1 MIGLGTIVNCG
12 AIIAGTTLGVFL
24 KGGLPRRFETTIM
37 QALGLCTFFI
47 GIGGAVAGLVTIE
60 DGALSTQH
68 TMLLVLSLVIGAL
81 IGEALDIET
90 RLNDFGTWCQMRFA
104 GGGEDGKFVE
114 GFVASSLLFCVG
126 AMAIVGALDSGLR
139 GDHSTLIAKSALDGV
154 SAVIF
159 ASAMGPGVL
168 LSAAA
173 VLVYQGAIALLAQY
187 VAPFLT
193 DAVVTEMS
201 AVGGLLIVGIAI
213 NMFGLLKVR
222 VGNLLPAVFMPIAVV
237 PLMQLIEGLL

>member
-1 MIGLGTIVNCG
+1 MAVIVSMVLGALLGEAVDVEKRLEGLG
-12 AIIAGTTLGVFL
+12 ARAQRLL
-24 KGGLPRRFETTIM
+24 AKGGDSGFAES
-37 QALGLCTFFI
+37 F
-47 GIGGAVAGLVTIE
+47 VT
-60 DGALSTQH
+60 A
-68 TMLLVLSLVIGAL
+68 SL
-81 IGEALDIET
+81 
-90 RLNDFGTWCQMRFA
+90 M
-104 GGGEDGKFVE
+104 
-114 GFVASSLLFCVG
+114 FCVG

-173 VLVYQGAIALLAQY
+173 VLIYQGAIALLAQY

-213 NMFGLLKVR
+213 NMFGLFKVR

>member
-1 MIGLGTIVNCG
+1 MVGTLINAAAVV
-12 AIIAGTTLGVFL
+12 A
-24 KGGLPRRFETTIM
+24 GGLLGLLLRGGIGRRLRDTIM
-37 QALGLCTFFI
+37 QGLALCVALIGL
-47 GIGGAVAGLVTIE
+47 
-60 DGALSTQH
+60 DGALGTQN
-68 TMLLVLSLVIGAL
+68 TMAVIVSMVLGAL
-81 IGEALDIET
+81 LGEAVDVEK
-90 RLNDFGTWCQMRFA
+90 RLEGLGARAQRLLAKGGDSGFA
-104 GGGEDGKFVE
+104 E
-114 GFVASSLLFCVG
+114 GFVTASLMFCVG

-201 AVGGLLIVGIAI
+201 AVGGLLIVG
-213 NMFGLLKVR
+213 GSLVLL
-222 VGNLLPAVFMPIAVV
+222 L
-237 PLMQLIEGLL
+237 

>member
-1 MIGLGTIVNCG
+1 MVGTLINAAAVV
-12 AIIAGTTLGVFL
+12 A
-24 KGGLPRRFETTIM
+24 GGLLGLLLRGGIGRRLRDTIM
-37 QALGLCTFFI
+37 QGLALCVALIGL
-47 GIGGAVAGLVTIE
+47 
-60 DGALSTQH
+60 DGALGTQN
-68 TMLLVLSLVIGAL
+68 TMAVIVSMVLGAL
-81 IGEALDIET
+81 LGEAVDVEK
-90 RLNDFGTWCQMRFA
+90 RLEGLGARAQRLLAKGGDSGFA
-104 GGGEDGKFVE
+104 E
-114 GFVASSLLFCVG
+114 GFVTASLMFCVG

>member
-1 MIGLGTIVNCG
+1 M
-12 AIIAGTTLGVFL
+12 AGTLINAAAVVA
-24 KGGLPRRFETTIM
+24 GGLLGLLLRGGIGRRLRDTIM
-37 QALGLCTFFI
+37 QGLALCVALIGL
-47 GIGGAVAGLVTIE
+47 
-60 DGALSTQH
+60 DGALGTQN
-68 TMLLVLSLVIGAL
+68 TMAVIVSMVLGARAQRLLAKGGDSG
-81 IGEALDIET
+81 
-90 RLNDFGTWCQMRFA
+90 FA
-104 GGGEDGKFVE
+104 E
-114 GFVASSLLFCVG
+114 GFVTASLMFCVG

-213 NMFGLLKVR
+213 NMFGLFKVR

>member
-1 MIGLGTIVNCG
+1 MVGTLINAAAVV
-12 AIIAGTTLGVFL
+12 A
-24 KGGLPRRFETTIM
+24 GGLLGLLLRGGIGRRLRDTIM
-37 QALGLCTFFI
+37 QGLALCVALIGL
-47 GIGGAVAGLVTIE
+47 
-60 DGALSTQH
+60 DGALGTQN
-68 TMLLVLSLVIGAL
+68 TMAVIVSVVLGAL
-81 IGEALDIET
+81 LGEAVDVEK
-90 RLNDFGTWCQMRFA
+90 RLEGLGARAQRLLAKGGDSGFA
-104 GGGEDGKFVE
+104 E
-114 GFVASSLLFCVG
+114 GFVTASLMFCVG

-201 AVGGLLIVGIAI
+201 AVGGLLIVGSAI
-213 NMFGLLKVR
+213 NMCGLLKVR

>member
-1 MIGLGTIVNCG
+1 MVGTLINAAAVV
-12 AIIAGTTLGVFL
+12 A
-24 KGGLPRRFETTIM
+24 GGLLGLLLRGGIGRRLRDTIM
-37 QALGLCTFFI
+37 QGLALCVALIGL
-47 GIGGAVAGLVTIE
+47 
-60 DGALSTQH
+60 DGALGTQN
-68 TMLLVLSLVIGAL
+68 TMAVIVSMVLGAL
-81 IGEALDIET
+81 LGEAVDVEK
-90 RLNDFGTWCQMRFA
+90 RLEGLGARAQRLLAKGGDSGFA
-104 GGGEDGKFVE
+104 E
-114 GFVASSLLFCVG
+114 GFVTASLMFCVG

-173 VLVYQGAIALLAQY
+173 VLIYQGAIALLAQY

-213 NMFGLLKVR
+213 NMFGLFKVR